1 MICCRIIK
9 GTPSLKK
16 NGHRKTS
23 AKQCT
28 PVSFLTHQMN
38 HSHRGNRLV
47 INFNKRKSSII
58 FPEFVYFLGKKKL
71 RWVHCRFFIRCFQ
84 RGIVLIVILRFVV
97 GWLRGRQARSYM
109 AIKRLLEKAVRQSL
123 FSLIKWITAAK
134 ATGWS
139 STFAIYC
146 DIYWHESVNV
156 LTVLSRALIRI
167 LSKHGAWVLE
177 LTCQQKIGSAT
188 DVLSL

>member
-1 MICCRIIK
+1 
-9 GTPSLKK
+9 
-16 NGHRKTS
+16 
-23 AKQCT
+23 
-28 PVSFLTHQMN
+28 MN

-139 STFAIYC
+139 STFAKKSSITFS
-146 DIYWHESVNV
+146 EFG
-156 LTVLSRALIRI
+156 I
-167 LSKHGAWVLE
+167 LCSNNPFPKYLWFSKRPEMCLR
-177 LTCQQKIGSAT
+177 
-188 DVLSL
+188 LSLFGTFFWSVFKYTLKKSLTGPLWYLLTWKCQRSHCPE